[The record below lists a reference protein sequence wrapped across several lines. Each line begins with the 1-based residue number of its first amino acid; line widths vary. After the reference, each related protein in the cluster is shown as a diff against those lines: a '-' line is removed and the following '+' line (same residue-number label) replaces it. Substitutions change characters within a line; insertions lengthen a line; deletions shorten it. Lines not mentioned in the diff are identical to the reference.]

1 MDIRRAAPADV
12 PAILEIF
19 RIAKAYMAAHGNAG
33 QWGGDY
39 PGLPELLP
47 DIARGHS
54 YVLTDGGVIVGTFSF
69 IIGDEPTYRVL
80 LNGHWHADRPYGTI
94 HRLASAGE
102 SKGIGKAVVEWCLEH
117 CESLRADTHADNK
130 IMQHLLEKNGFAR
143 CGIIL
148 ADDGK
153 PRIVTGDLK
162 TIMAGLACGEPN
174 TISWDILRNHVSAFI
189 SCPDWVSAKGMRM
202 LSSPVKGDPRV
213 VSGESG
219 AVGMLSLIHI

>member
-33 QWGGDY
+33 QWCGDY

-80 LNGHWHADRPYGTI
+80 LNGHWHADRPHGMI
-94 HRLASAGE
+94 VFMGVDADIVHDAEAE
-102 SKGIGKAVVEWCLEH
+102 GKTGPGHAVGG
-117 CESLRADTHADNK
+117 SLGGQAVD
-130 IMQHLLEKNGFAR
+130 
-143 CGIIL
+143 
-148 ADDGK
+148 
-153 PRIVTGDLK
+153 
-162 TIMAGLACGEPN
+162 
-174 TISWDILRNHVSAFI
+174 
-189 SCPDWVSAKGMRM
+189 
-202 LSSPVKGDPRV
+202 
-213 VSGESG
+213 G
-219 AVGMLSLIHI
+219 AVGPAITGYGFRKCGNIYASNGTLRTAYDFIRP

>member
-94 HRLASAGE
+94 HRLAS
-102 SKGIGKAVVEWCLEH
+102 KGTAHGVARACF
-117 CESLRADTHADNK
+117 SLSTP
-130 IMQHLLEKNGFAR
+130 M
-143 CGIIL
+143 
-148 ADDGK
+148 
-153 PRIVTGDLK
+153 K
-162 TIMAGLACGEPN
+162 TIIPCSLPSPATVSVNAA
-174 TISWDILRNHVSAFI
+174 ISMPPTAPCARRMI
-189 SCPDWVSAKGMRM
+189 S
-202 LSSPVKGDPRV
+202 
-213 VSGESG
+213 SG
-219 AVGMLSLIHI
+219 HKRCK

>member
-54 YVLTDGGVIVGTFSF
+54 YVLTDGGFIVGTFSF

-94 HRLASAGE
+94 HRLASNGTVRGV
-102 SKGIGKAVVEWCLEH
+102 S
-117 CESLRADTHADNK
+117 RACFDFCTGLSDYVRVDTHADNRA
-130 IMQHLLEKNGFAR
+130 MQAAIEGYGFRKYLRLQRHPAH
-143 CGIIL
+143 
-148 ADDGK
+148 
-153 PRIVTGDLK
+153 
-162 TIMAGLACGEPN
+162 GL
-174 TISWDILRNHVSAFI
+174 
-189 SCPDWVSAKGMRM
+189 
-202 LSSPVKGDPRV
+202 
-213 VSGESG
+213 
-219 AVGMLSLIHI
+219 